1 MEISF
6 CVRDWAAWAPGL
18 EGRAAWQAW
27 AAAPELPRGDA
38 VAALPEVPAM
48 QRRRLSRL
56 GRAVLQ
62 VVIEIQ
68 RERPHMPMVFSSRYG
83 DVERALAAMAEL
95 EDGEPL
101 SPTVF
106 AGSVHNAIGAMH
118 SIIGGHRQNLVCVA
132 AGAANAAAGLA
143 EAAGLL
149 ADGADEVLL
158 ACYDEPLPPA
168 YTPFADGP
176 QTMYA
181 WAWRIGHAAGAAE
194 TLSLSRREAVP
205 GEQDHAGLPGDLAV
219 LHWLLSG
226 QPRSTQADGD
236 GAWRWSRHA

>member
-6 CVRDWAAWAPGL
+6 CVHDWAAWAPGL

-27 AAAPELPRGDA
+27 AAAPELPSGDG
-38 VAALPEVPAM
+38 VAELPEVPAL

-62 VVIEIQ
+62 VAIKMQ
-68 RERPHMPMVFSSRYG
+68 RDRPGMPMVFSSRYG
-83 DVERALAAMAEL
+83 DVERALKALADL

-118 SIIGGHRQNLVCVA
+118 SINGDQRQNLVCVA
-132 AGAANAAAGLA
+132 AGAANAAAGLT

-168 YTPFADGP
+168 YTPFAEDP
-176 QTMYA
+176 QTTYA
-181 WAWRIGHAAGAAE
+181 WAWRVGHAGGAAE
-194 TLSLSRREAVP
+194 TLSLSRRAAV
-205 GEQDHAGLPGDLAV
+205 AGDQGHVDLPGDLAV
-219 LHWLLSG
+219 LQWLLSG
-226 QPRSTQADGD
+226 KPCSTQTDGD
-236 GAWRWSRHA
+236 MAWHWSRHG